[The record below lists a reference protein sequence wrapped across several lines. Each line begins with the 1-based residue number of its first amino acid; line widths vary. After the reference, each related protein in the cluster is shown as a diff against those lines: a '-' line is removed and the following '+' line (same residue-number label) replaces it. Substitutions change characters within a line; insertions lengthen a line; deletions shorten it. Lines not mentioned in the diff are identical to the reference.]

1 MSSFR
6 PSKDRGQNFLV
17 DKGIAR
23 RFVTTLAPGPE
34 DVVLEV
40 GPGKGALTDPLL
52 ATGCRV
58 VAVEIE
64 APLAEELAAR
74 EADRLEVLHADF
86 LRLDMVELATK
97 LVPEDGGRLLALS
110 NVPYAVTGPVMGRL
124 LNGEL
129 PISRVVV
136 GVQRE
141 VADRLVA
148 PPGGKEYG
156 RLSLL
161 GAAWGRWKRAFKIS
175 PQAYRPRPKVV
186 SAALLGERDPDR
198 EPIRR
203 GSPLDRVVRAAFA
216 QRRKMLRNT
225 LAGGLGLEKPAAE
238 ALLAAAGLD
247 PALRAEAVDLAG
259 FRRLAEA
266 LARGVPEDLV
276 G

>member
-1 MSSFR
+1 MTDFR

-23 RFVTTLAPGPE
+23 RFVSTLAPRPE

-40 GPGKGALTDPLL
+40 GPGKGALTEPLL

-64 APLAEELAAR
+64 TPLAEALAR
-74 EADRLEVLHADF
+74 GGEERLEVVHGDF
-86 LRLDMVELATK
+86 LRIHLGEL
-97 LVPEDGGRLLALS
+97 LERLQPGEGGRLLALS

-124 LNGEL
+124 ASGEL
-129 PISRVVV
+129 PIARLVV

-148 PPGGKEYG
+148 PPGGKQYG

-161 GAAWGRWKRAFKIS
+161 AAAWGRWKRAFNIS
-175 PQAYRPRPKVV
+175 PGAYRPRPKVV
-186 SAALLGERDPDR
+186 SAALVGERDGDR
-198 EPIRR
+198 QPIQR
-203 GSPLDRVVRAAFA
+203 GSSLDQVVRAAFS

-225 LAGGLGLEKPAAE
+225 LAGGLGLDKAGAE

-247 PALRAEAVDLAG
+247 PGLRAEAVDLAG

-266 LARGVPEDLV
+266 WRALGAVDLV

>member
-1 MSSFR
+1 VSDFR

-17 DKGIAR
+17 DRGVAR
-23 RFVTTLAPGPE
+23 RFVEVLGPGPE

-40 GPGKGALTDPLL
+40 GPGKGALTEPLL

-64 APLAEELAAR
+64 APLADELAGR
-74 EADRLEVLHADF
+74 GEARLEVLKADF
-86 LRLDMVELATK
+86 LR
-97 LVPEDGGRLLALS
+97 VPMEDLLPHLEPEAGGRVLALS
-110 NVPYAVTGPVMGRL
+110 NVPYSVTGPVMGRL
-124 LNGEL
+124 ASGEL
-129 PISRVVV
+129 PLERLVV

-148 PPGGKEYG
+148 GPGSKQYG

-161 GAAWGRWKRAFKIS
+161 AAAWGRWRRAFKIGAG
-175 PQAYRPRPKVV
+175 AYRPRPKVL
-186 SAALLGERDPDR
+186 SAALVGERDPDR

-216 QRRKMLRNT
+216 QRRKTLRNT
-225 LAGGLGLEKPAAE
+225 LSGGLGLEKSGAE
-238 ALLAAAGLD
+238 ALLAAAGVD
-247 PALRAEAVDLAG
+247 PGLRAEAVDLEG

-266 LARGVPEDLV
+266 LSRAAPEDLV